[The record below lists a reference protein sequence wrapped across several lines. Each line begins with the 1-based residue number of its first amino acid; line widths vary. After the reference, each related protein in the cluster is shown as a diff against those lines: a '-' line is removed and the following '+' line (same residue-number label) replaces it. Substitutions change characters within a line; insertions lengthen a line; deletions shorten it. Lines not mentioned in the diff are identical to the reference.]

1 MEKRQVV
8 SNFSRETI
16 LNAGVAALL
25 ALAVV
30 AAAWAGG
37 PPWKTKPFEQWNQN
51 DVRQILHDS
60 PWAKVQYVP
69 QEWKMSPGGGGAP
82 GMSRA
87 PAGTA
92 AAAEGPAE
100 GAEGAEGV
108 GEEPMGTPEGE
119 TAYYVRWNSSRTVR
133 EALVRDGILSGK
145 IKEADAPK
153 YLAAPITDYEVVVIG
168 PDMTPFGSTSEDE
181 LKAKAYLR
189 GKQSKV
195 KVGATSV
202 QTYRGSG
209 GDRVT
214 AVMFSFPRKTADG
227 KDVAAPQEKGLQ
239 FVCNIKN
246 LNLNTT
252 FDPRKMADAKGPDF

>member
-1 MEKRQVV
+1 MGKGRI
-8 SNFSRETI
+8 I
-16 LNAGVAALL
+16 LNFDDRAIVKACVAALL
-25 ALAVV
+25 ALAVMAV
-30 AAAWAGG
+30 AWAGG

-69 QEWKMSPGGGGAP
+69 QEWKMNPGGGGAP
-82 GMSRA
+82 SMSRA
-87 PAGTA
+87 PAGSG
-92 AAAEGPAE
+92 AAAEGPEGRTE
-100 GAEGAEGV
+100 GA
-108 GEEPMGTPEGE
+108 GEQPMGTPEGQ
-119 TAYYVRWNSSRTVR
+119 TAYFVRWNSSRTVR
-133 EALVRDGILSGK
+133 EALVRDAILSGK

-153 YLAAPITDYEVVVIG
+153 YLRAPITDYEVVVLG
-168 PDMTPFGSTSEDE
+168 PDMTPFRKIAEDE

-195 KVGATSV
+195 KVGATGV
-202 QTYRGSG
+202 QI
-209 GDRVT
+209 DRSSDGREVR

-227 KDVAAPQEKGLQ
+227 KNVAGPQEKGLQ
-239 FVCNIKN
+239 FVFNIKD